1 MVNEHLPLSELTAN
15 HSDFSFSDFS
25 EADLSYSNFSNCN
38 FENVILV
45 AANLQC
51 AALTDCNLL
60 DIEWHDAVL
69 RELDLRGAMF
79 NTINPKT
86 LDLKDVVISP
96 VQFEMLSEHLGLIV
110 YFD

>member
-1 MVNEHLPLSELTAN
+1 MINEQLPLSELTAN
-15 HSDFSFSDFS
+15 QTDFSFSDFS
-25 EADLSYSNFSNCN
+25 GANLSYANFSDCN
-38 FENVILV
+38 LENGILA

-51 AALTDCNLL
+51 ATLTDCNLL

-96 VQFEMLSEHLGLIV
+96 LQVEMLSEHLGLIIQ
-110 YFD
+110 FD